1 MKQIYKPLL
10 LSLSLMITSQM
21 QAQVIHFPM
30 EVSADGLIQEEV
42 AGQTNPVYGAL
53 APVSVAGAHGKA
65 WRLDGYS
72 SYSHATI
79 NPAEIEG
86 KSQLTFSLW
95 VAPESYPMMRI
106 DENGEWFTTLVGNL
120 KVSDTNVV
128 ESGNKG
134 FAFRLGSRGTYL
146 FLAHVNGWKV
156 SLQASDKLSRYQWNH
171 LVVTIDGDNRK
182 IAMYNNGELVASGK
196 CQKGSMNGGDADLY
210 IGKSAEDVKSGMFCL
225 NTFNGI
231 IDDFSVYAGI
241 QDDVI
246 AEKPENAPVFTYS
259 PERYAADILRP
270 AFHGMPSGAWTNE
283 THGAT
288 YYNGK
293 FHLFFQKNPNG
304 PYMARLNWGHLVSD
318 NLYQWEE
325 LPTAISPE
333 EWYDQKGCWSGC
345 VFTDDELTGGKPN
358 LFYTG
363 VDYARA
369 MISQAQ
375 PQDEDLLC
383 WGKMEKNP
391 VVNGKPEGLSDD
403 FRDCYLFRNGDQLYM
418 IVGTSKNGI
427 GATTLH
433 RYDKSTGTWSNDGSI
448 FFQGT
453 SAVQHGTFWEMPN
466 VTKIGDKWLFTVTP
480 LNTNMGVHTLYWTG
494 SILADGTFRPDS
506 NTPKSLE
513 LSGFSKEGYG
523 LLSPTIFQK
532 DGKTLMLG
540 IVPDKLPSEENFKLG
555 YAHTYSLPREISL
568 DANGNLVQKPYEGL
582 KNMRSAAS
590 YNKKGFNLA
599 GEQELSPVSGRS
611 LELSGTFVVGNSD
624 FGFTFFGDGSKQVR
638 LSYSPITGKVKL
650 DASGIDRIVQDAPYG
665 GIYEGII
672 AKPAAL
678 GESVKLTVYVDHSIV
693 DIFMNDTYAAS
704 VRLFP
709 KDEAAVKASVFCEG
723 EVEVKALDAYV
734 LDATKISSG
743 IAQVNQDKTASKVY
757 ASNGRLYYQLSADN
771 CSIAVYDVAGT
782 CVASHSGLSQQGSF
796 HLDGHGVRIIKV
808 YGSNH
813 QMIGIY
819 KVLL

>member
-1 MKQIYKPLL
+1 MKQTYKPLL
-10 LSLSLMITSQM
+10 LSLSLMASLQM
-21 QAQVIHFPM
+21 QAQVIYFPM
-30 EVSADGLIQEEV
+30 EVSVDGGIQEEV
-42 AGQTNPVYGAL
+42 SHQTTPVYSAL

-72 SYSHATI
+72 SYVHALI
-79 NPAEIEG
+79 NPSSIEG

-106 DENGEWFTTLVGNL
+106 DENGEWFTTMVGNL
-120 KVSDTNVV
+120 KISDTNVV
-128 ESGNKG
+128 ESGDKG

-146 FLAHVNGWKV
+146 FLAHVDGWKV
-156 SLQASDKLSRYQWNH
+156 SLQASDKLPRYQWNH
-171 LVVTIDGDNRK
+171 LVVTIDGENK
-182 IAMYNNGELVASGK
+182 KVSMYNNGELVASGK
-196 CQKGSMNGGDADLY
+196 CQQGSVNGGDADLY
-210 IGKSAEDVKSGMFCL
+210 IGKSADETKSGIFYL

-231 IDDFSVYAGI
+231 IDDFAIYTGI

-246 AEKPENAPVFTYS
+246 AEKPENVPVFTYS
-259 PERYAADILRP
+259 PERYADDILRP

-304 PYMARLNWGHLVSD
+304 PYMARLNWGHIVSD

-325 LPTAISPE
+325 VPTAISPE

-345 VFTDDELTGGKPN
+345 LFTDEELTGGKPN
-358 LFYTG
+358 IFYTG

-375 PQDEDLLC
+375 PQDENLLT
-383 WGKMEKNP
+383 WKKPEKNP
-391 VVNGKPEGLSDD
+391 VVDGKPDGLSDD
-403 FRDCYLFRNGDQLYM
+403 FRDCYLFRNGDHLYM
-418 IVGTSKNGI
+418 IVGTSKDGI

-448 FFQGT
+448 FFKGT
-453 SAVQHGTFWEMPN
+453 SKAQHGTFWEMPN
-466 VTKIGDKWLFTVTP
+466 ITKIGDKWLFTVTP
-480 LNTNMGVHTLYWTG
+480 LNTGMGVHTLYWTG
-494 SILADGTFRPDS
+494 SIQADGTFIPDS
-506 NTPKSLE
+506 NTSKDLE

-523 LLSPTIFQK
+523 MLSPTIFQK

-540 IVPDKLPSEENFKLG
+540 IVPDKLSSEENYKLG

-582 KNMRSAAS
+582 QKMRSATS
-590 YNKKGFNLA
+590 YNKKDFNLS
-599 GEQELSPVSGRS
+599 GERDLSPVSGRS
-611 LELSGTFVVGNSD
+611 LELSGTFVVGKNN
-624 FGFTFFGDGSKQVR
+624 FGFTFLGDGSKQVR
-638 LSYSPITGKVKL
+638 LSYSPATGKVKL
-650 DASGIDRIVQDAPYG
+650 DASNLDRIVQDAPFN
-665 GIYEGII
+665 GIYEGTI

-678 GESVKLTVYVDHSIV
+678 GETVKLTVYVDHSIV
-693 DIFMNDTYAAS
+693 DIFVNDTYAAS

-709 KDEAAVKASVFCEG
+709 KDETSVKASVFSEG
-723 EVEVKALDAYV
+723 DVTVKTLDAYV
-734 LDATKISSG
+734 LDASQVTSG
-743 IAQVNQDKTASKVY
+743 ITPVNLGESSNLVY
-757 ASNGRLYYQLSADN
+757 ASNGILHYQLGSDN
-771 CSIAVYDVAGT
+771 CSLSIYDVAGT
-782 CVASHSGLSQQGSF
+782 CMATHVHLGRTGSLHMDRQGF
-796 HLDGHGVRIIKV
+796 RIVKV
-808 YGSNH
+808 YDSNH
-813 QMIGIY
+813 QTIGIY